1 MKVKRHAATNPL
13 TLFPASLLK
22 DGRRRRQM
30 TANRAPCR
38 YVLVSQRNNPKQ
50 TRLMRKLG
58 HSLQARGIRV
68 SMLSL

>member
-1 MKVKRHAATNPL
+1 MKVKRHTATHPL
-13 TLFPASLLK
+13 ALFPASLLK

-30 TANRAPCR
+30 TRCRASSR

-50 TRLMRKLG
+50 TRLMRMLE

-68 SMLSL
+68 SLLSI

>member
-1 MKVKRHAATNPL
+1 MKVKRHAVTHPL
-13 TLFPASLLK
+13 ALFPASLLK

-38 YVLVSQRNNPKQ
+38 YVLISQRNNPKQ
-50 TRLMRKLG
+50 ARLMRKLE
-58 HSLQARGIRV
+58 HSLQERGIRV

>member
-38 YVLVSQRNNPKQ
+38 YVLISQRNNPKQ
-50 TRLMRKLG
+50 TRLMRKLE
-58 HSLQARGIRV
+58 HSLQERGIRV

>member
-1 MKVKRHAATNPL
+1 MKVKRHAVNHTLA
-13 TLFPASLLK
+13 LFPASLLK

-50 TRLMRKLG
+50 TRLMRRLE
-58 HSLQARGIRV
+58 HSLQERGIRV

>member
-1 MKVKRHAATNPL
+1 MKFKRHAATHPL
-13 TLFPASLLK
+13 ALFPASLLK